1 MRLDHYRQTTLKQ
14 YPLPFGTYK
23 KMNPIEETA
32 DVMSLAERIRVVIRE
47 MPGPDRGKQTRLAK
61 IADESKQTVN
71 HWLTGHVKEI
81 QYEAARRISEHFGFR
96 VDWIMLGKGPIHKD
110 DKEDPGTSAGEAMSL
125 VYLTAQELEIIT
137 NFRTTD
143 EIGRA
148 VIYAA
153 SAQAKKV

>member
-14 YPLPFGTYK
+14 FPLPFGTYK
-23 KMNPIEETA
+23 KMNPLEENA
-32 DVMSLAERIRVVIRE
+32 DVMTLAERIRTVIRD

-71 HWLTGHVKEI
+71 HWLSGVVTVI
-81 QYEAARRISEHFGFR
+81 QYEPARRICDHFGYR
-96 VDWIMLGKGPIHKD
+96 MDWLMLGKGLIRKD
-110 DKEDPGTSAGEAMSL
+110 DKGDESAPTETMSL
-125 VYLTAQELEIIT
+125 VFLTPQELEIIT

-143 EIGRA
+143 ELGRA
-148 VIYAA
+148 VIFAA